1 MLGVSCKS
9 KHGVKGRKLQNYGRY
24 SNSDCCIIVSPRFC
38 IDYYA
43 LNLLSLLGA
52 DEVSRG

>member
-1 MLGVSCKS
+1 MSCKS